1 MPGSAAAT
9 HVHEICEGLRRRGI
23 AVDLI
28 AEGGDKWRF
37 GDRVLRYFRV
47 LGRSMAALPRTRAV
61 FFRSHFAALPV
72 ALAAR
77 LLRRPTIHEING
89 AYDDAFVTHP
99 RFKVLRWMLAWAQRV
114 QYRWATALVA
124 VTPDLVSWGREEA
137 RHQRVSLISN
147 GANTALFREDG
158 PRMAHKRPYVMFF
171 GGLVRWH
178 GVDVMLEAARSPAWP
193 EGVDLVIAGAMV
205 DESLRPQLESPPRNV
220 VWLGGRC
227 QKELPALI
235 RGAVAALVPISDPE
249 GRSSRGVM
257 PLKMFEA
264 LACGTPVIIS
274 DLRGQAEFVRAT
286 GCGLVVPIADP
297 DGLAA
302 AVARLAGDPE
312 LASALGRK
320 GALIVAAEHSWEAR
334 AAEVARVVEAA
345 IRTA

>member
-9 HVHEICEGLRRRGI
+9 HVHEICEGLRGRGI

-99 RFKVLRWMLAWAQRV
+99 RFKVLRSMLAWAQRV

-124 VTPDLVSWGREEA
+124 VTPALVSWGREEA

-147 GANTALFREDG
+147 GANTALFRQDG
-158 PRMAHKRPYVMFF
+158 PRMAHKRPYALFF

-178 GVDVMLEAARSPAWP
+178 GVEVMLEAARSPAWP

-205 DESLRPQLESPPRNV
+205 DESLRPQLESPPGNV
-220 VWLGGRC
+220 VWLGGRRQRRAAGPDPRRDC
-227 QKELPALI
+227 GARADLRSGRPVVARRDAAQDV
-235 RGAVAALVPISDPE
+235 RGACL
-249 GRSSRGVM
+249 RNSRH
-257 PLKMFEA
+257 
-264 LACGTPVIIS
+264 
-274 DLRGQAEFVRAT
+274 RQ
-286 GCGLVVPIADP
+286 
-297 DGLAA
+297 
-302 AVARLAGDPE
+302 
-312 LASALGRK
+312 
-320 GALIVAAEHSWEAR
+320 
-334 AAEVARVVEAA
+334 
-345 IRTA
+345 